1 MIDLQREVAFY
12 GNAYE
17 RLHVYMYDRAMC
29 IFVANV
35 YGARAPGPSLAP
47 AIKPALCTY
56 LPNQHNTTFISEGPR
71 GSGRVKV
78 QQCVVPAH

>member
-12 GNAYE
+12 GNAF
-17 RLHVYMYDRAMC
+17 VKNCMYMYDRAKC

-35 YGARAPGPSLAP
+35 HAARAPGPSLAP
-47 AIKPALCTY
+47 AIKPALYTH
-56 LPNQHNTTFISEGPR
+56 LPNQHNTTFIPEGPQ
-71 GSGRVKV
+71 GSARVKV